1 LIDFSKTV
9 MVTNLGREMRQRN
22 HNRIVMSHV
31 EEMMMKERT
40 ALDLDIALDLN
51 YYRGMSKNVRENH

>member
-1 LIDFSKTV
+1 
-9 MVTNLGREMRQRN
+9 MVTNLGREMKQRN

-40 ALDLDIALDLN
+40 ALDLDLALDALDLD

>member
-1 LIDFSKTV
+1 

-31 EEMMMKERT
+31 EEMIMKERT
-40 ALDLDIALDLN
+40 ALDLDLALDPLDLE
-51 YYRGMSKNVRENH
+51 YYQGMSGNVRENH